1 MVLPT
6 EKGNQNSMVAFS
18 NVSTVILVKIFLTD
32 IKIEESGNFCI
43 REKATNL
50 NVILFKP
57 KKTKQDTYIQFIM
70 NTLKFYYLYPK
81 F

>member
-32 IKIEESGNFCI
+32 IKIEESLAFLYKRKGY
-43 REKATNL
+43 
-50 NVILFKP
+50 KP
-57 KKTKQDTYIQFIM
+57 QRDFI
-70 NTLKFYYLYPK
+70 
-81 F
+81 